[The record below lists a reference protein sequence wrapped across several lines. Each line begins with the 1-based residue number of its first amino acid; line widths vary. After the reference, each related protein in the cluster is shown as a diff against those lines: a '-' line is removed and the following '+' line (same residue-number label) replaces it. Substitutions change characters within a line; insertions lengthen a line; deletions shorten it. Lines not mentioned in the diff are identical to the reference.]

1 MDTNNSELNA
11 ALHFGADSS
20 LQSHPAWDRISWGV
34 NILQDMA
41 VKLVRYKS
49 LTPKQA
55 AFAIKLHKESLQ
67 KMKWADERAEER
79 AKRVAAGIR
88 APLGRTEVTG
98 VILKQKLVATKFG
111 DSIKCLIQ
119 LPDGAKVWGSK
130 PSRAATEDGKRVTF
144 TATFTPSE
152 DDPSFGFYSRP
163 HDWREAA

>member
-1 MDTNNSELNA
+1 METNNSELNA
-11 ALHFGADSS
+11 ALQFGADPS
-20 LQSHPAWDRISWGV
+20 LTTHPAWDRLSWGV

-41 VKLVRYKS
+41 AKLVRYKS

-67 KMKWADERAEER
+67 KMKWADERSEER
-79 AKRVAAGIR
+79 AQRVAAGIR

-98 VILKQKLVATKFG
+98 VILKQKFVATKFG

-119 LPDGAKVWGSK
+119 LPDGAKVWGTK
-130 PSRAATEDGKRVTF
+130 PAAASTENGKQVTF
-144 TATFTPSE
+144 VATFTPSE